1 MDKGKAGTRLK
12 EMGKEEVGKEERG
25 QPWYL
30 GK

>member
-1 MDKGKAGTRLK
+1 MGKGKAGARPK
-12 EMGKEEVGKEERG
+12 EVGKESVDKEERG